1 MAQQRRSLLTV
12 HRRDQEEQTST
23 NNLEDGAATGE
34 VQDRDNLSNESP
46 KVDEGANTA
55 EEWNRDVD
63 IIDETAG
70 TAAAAADKEIPKTN
84 NSGDDGANSGIS
96 IRVTIPPLL
105 LTLSPTPDRLTFP
118 QVRTIHDAAER
129 TIEAYF
135 TSLNS
140 DDNDRNVL
148 EDGIEFSY
156 SKLLGVTLDE
166 WVGSDGR
173 SICGVDAQDARDT
186 ACSNKQ
192 PKACV
197 YGSTAEEDVC
207 ANGELCFANIAPSC
221 GGDGD
226 RRGLI
231 RGPAQSRHLAYTD
244 AYTVIQLAGGIAN
257 FRVVTPAAAPN
268 EKRLG
273 RLSEKAIEKGLVK
286 ALAEL
291 NDPIFDGIVDVDA
304 TPLTPSDAPFL
315 GVAEEMNEMEPEV
328 EGSTEVIDAKE
339 DEAVDAN
346 GPKEAADDVG
356 KKEAN
361 EVADDEGIEDIN
373 EDIEDIEE
381 EEEETQ
387 NEDDTEDAPVAIES
401 NEPTESIGEP
411 PMTVLETVQQPQEP
425 VAPASGEEIPPTMT
439 DPSNETP
446 MRDISPVVRDPP
458 KESSGTVLPGAPLG
472 PVGGDEGASAINFKA
487 NAEMAPPNNS
497 PLIGGVV
504 TVMILLA
511 IGLVFSVIAFRRNKH
526 RNKGNIEGD
535 ADNLIDFEGRN
546 ESDLEASESLG
557 KSSPVLATIK
567 ESEGEANEE
576 GSGATDESSSNSAPN
591 LDEPENLVSP
601 TELSSIVH
609 VRSRSPPKA
618 QQQQQEQQQQQQEL
632 QQKKLQEQERQLQKQ
647 QLHELL
653 DQDMISISETT
664 VSHTDTSL
672 GLGTSLR
679 PSESFEIRRHFESI
693 TVRKDMLIPDI
704 TTGMESH
711 DHRSTNVIN
720 TELARVPKNV
730 DVEDR
735 GNLITYPRHLQ
746 QNKGRQHR
754 PSTGLNIQSEV

>member
-1 MAQQRRSLLTV
+1 MAQQRRSLLAA
-12 HRRDQEEQTST
+12 HRRDQEEQTSI
-23 NNLEDGAATGE
+23 NNVQDGAATDE
-34 VQDRDNLSNESP
+34 VQRDRDNFSNEKP
-46 KVDEGANTA
+46 KVDDGTNAA

-63 IIDETAG
+63 IIDETA
-70 TAAAAADKEIPKTN
+70 AAAANKEIPKTN
-84 NSGDDGANSGIS
+84 NSGDDGTASGIS

-129 TIEAYF
+129 SIEAYF

-140 DDNDRNVL
+140 DDNDRNIL
-148 EDGIEFSY
+148 EDGIKFSY

-166 WVGSDGR
+166 WVGLDGR
-173 SICGVDAQDARDT
+173 SICGVDAQDARDA
-186 ACSNKQ
+186 ACNQKQ
-192 PKACV
+192 PKTCV
-197 YGSTAEEDVC
+197 YGSTAEEDAC

-221 GGDGD
+221 GGDD
-226 RRGLI
+226 RRRLI

-257 FRVVTPAAAPN
+257 FRVVAPAAAPN

-291 NDPIFDGIVDVDA
+291 NDPIFGGIVDVEA
-304 TPLTPSDAPFL
+304 TPLTSSDSPFL
-315 GVAEEMNEMEPEV
+315 GVAEEKNEMETETV
-328 EGSTEVIDAKE
+328 GTIEVIDAKE
-339 DEAVDAN
+339 DKAADAN
-346 GPKEAADDVG
+346 DLKDTNETADDEG
-356 KKEAN
+356 QKETN
-361 EVADDEGIEDIN
+361 DIADDEGIE
-373 EDIEDIEE
+373 EEE

-387 NEDDTEDAPVAIES
+387 NEDDTEDIPVTVEPD
-401 NEPTESIGEP
+401 EPTESMGELPINETETTVDQP
-411 PMTVLETVQQPQEP
+411 PEP
-425 VAPASGEEIPPTMT
+425 VAPASGEEIPPTT
-439 DPSNETP
+439 TEPSNETP
-446 MRDISPVVRDPP
+446 MSDIPPVVRDPP
-458 KESSGTVLPGAPLG
+458 TESSGTVLPGVPLG
-472 PVGGDEGASAINFKA
+472 PVGGDEGGSAINFKT

-504 TVMILLA
+504 TGMILLA
-511 IGLVFSVIAFRRNKH
+511 IGLVFSVIAFRRHK
-526 RNKGNIEGD
+526 RNKASIEGD
-535 ADNLIDFEGRN
+535 ADNLIGFEGRH
-546 ESDLEASESLG
+546 ESDLEASETLG
-557 KSSPVLATIK
+557 KSSPVLSTIK
-567 ESEGEANEE
+567 ETDGEANEE
-576 GSGATDESSSNSAPN
+576 GSGGTDESSSNSALN

-601 TELSSIVH
+601 TALSSVAH

-618 QQQQQEQQQQQQEL
+618 QQQQKQEQ
-632 QQKKLQEQERQLQKQ
+632 LQEQERQLQKE

-653 DQDMISISETT
+653 DQDMDMMSISETT

-711 DHRSTNVIN
+711 GHRSTNVIN
-720 TELARVPKNV
+720 TELARIPKNV

-746 QNKGRQHR
+746 HNKGRQHR
-754 PSTGLNIQSEV
+754 PTTGLNIQSEV